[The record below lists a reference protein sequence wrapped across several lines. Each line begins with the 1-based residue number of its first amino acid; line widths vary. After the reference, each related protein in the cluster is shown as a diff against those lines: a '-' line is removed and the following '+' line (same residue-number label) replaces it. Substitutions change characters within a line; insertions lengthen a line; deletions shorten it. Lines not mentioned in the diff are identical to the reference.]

1 MVSSIQKNWTGELFK
16 KKFYITFKT
25 ILPKQFFLLEKYF
38 SESIHGLRTASK
50 NCLIPH
56 NVFICFLACTSDEY
70 TCRDGTCVDMDKV
83 CDGKM
88 DCKDK
93 SDELECRS
101 IRFDPT
107 YLKILPPPP
116 LETEKNQNDKT
127 ELRISLTVE
136 SILDLDEVHT
146 SIVCFNASASD

>member
-1 MVSSIQKNWTGELFK
+1 M
-16 KKFYITFKT
+16 
-25 ILPKQFFLLEKYF
+25 
-38 SESIHGLRTASK
+38 ASRQPLK
-50 NCLIPH
+50 IVQRLMPH
-56 NVFICFLACTSDEY
+56 PAFICFLACTSDEY

-93 SDELECRS
+93 SDELECQS
-101 IRFDPT
+101 ISFDPT

-146 SIVCFNASASD
+146 SIVCFNASASDKKPETRFLCFM